1 MKTDRLLSTTG
12 VMFLL
17 MQKSSLRL
25 CVELCG
31 HEKTSCTAIIKPI
44 QLREYQSNLVDL
56 ARLGALAFDQRSF
69 SVWVCEREREREG
82 KGKGKERLGA
92 FSESRTAQHST
103 ALRCKIRRD
112 LREQLICSS
121 YHFDIRTCT
130 LSYLIGLVRIEILWF
145 EQQRRHART
154 SGLAVTRLEPV
165 TVASV

>member
-69 SVWVCEREREREG
+69 SVWVCEREREGKG

-103 ALRCKIRRD
+103 AL
-112 LREQLICSS
+112 
-121 YHFDIRTCT
+121 
-130 LSYLIGLVRIEILWF
+130 
-145 EQQRRHART
+145 
-154 SGLAVTRLEPV
+154 
-165 TVASV
+165 